1 MGLMDL
7 ETVVKLVEELKTI
20 KPDIIVY
27 GEPWTGG
34 ETPIDPL
41 SKGSQKGKG
50 FAVFGDHF
58 RDAIKGGVFDLNK
71 GYVQAG
77 VNIDRVK
84 RGIEGSINDFAES
97 PQEAIDYVASHDNR
111 TFWDRLVVTTR
122 GDRNI
127 TNEDRKRMDRLGAV
141 LVLTSQG
148 IPFLHSG
155 QEMLRTKRGDHNSY
169 NKPDAIN
176 MIDWQWKKDNLDIF
190 RYYQGLIRLRKQHPM
205 FRMTSR
211 RDVTANLKFFD
222 DHLGISVPPRC
233 IGYHLGRGGSGD
245 SWNEVLVLLNPNPA
259 EVTFTIP
266 KGDWTV
272 AVDDDEAGTTPV
284 QTGTS
289 RVSGK
294 KVKVA
299 SISAMLLYR

>member
-1 MGLMDL
+1 
-7 ETVVKLVEELKTI
+7 VRLVEELEAL

-34 ETPIDPL
+34 ETPITAL
-41 SKGSQKGKG
+41 TKGSQKGKG
-50 FAVFGDHF
+50 FAVFGDNF

-77 VNIDRVK
+77 INIDRVK
-84 RGIEGSINDFAES
+84 RGIEGSINDFTES
-97 PQEAIDYVASHDNR
+97 PQEAINYVASHDNR
-111 TFWDRLVVTTR
+111 TFWDRLVITTR
-122 GDRNI
+122 GDKNI

-141 LVLTSQG
+141 LVITSQG

-190 RYYQGLIRLRKQHPM
+190 RYYQGLIKLRREHPM
-205 FRMTSR
+205 FRMKSR
-211 RDVTANLKFFD
+211 TDVTANLEFFD

-233 IGYHLGRGGSGD
+233 IGYRLGKGGSGD

-272 AVDDDEAGTTPV
+272 AVDEDEAGTGPV
-284 QTGTS
+284 QTGTAA
-289 RVSGK
+289 VSGK

-299 SISAMLLYR
+299 RISAMLLYR